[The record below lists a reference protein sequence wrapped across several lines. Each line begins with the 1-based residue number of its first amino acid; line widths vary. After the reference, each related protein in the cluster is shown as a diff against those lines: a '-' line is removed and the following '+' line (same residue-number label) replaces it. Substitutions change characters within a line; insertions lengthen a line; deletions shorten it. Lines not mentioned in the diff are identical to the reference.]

1 MKNRS
6 SGRKPTSL
14 LWKRMNVAWLMFLC
28 VGLLAAAG
36 MQGPGTTDTAA
47 PSPAANVPAV
57 ENAATNVETIT
68 LFEPFVSPEY
78 DWIERTALSL
88 LVVVALGGLVYAM
101 LLVKQVMTA
110 DQGTKRMQEIAQAI
124 REGANAYLY
133 RQFSVVFVLII
144 LITILLGVA
153 AKISGSPDAICWG
166 RAIAFL
172 VGSIFSATVGFVGMR
187 LATVG
192 NLRVAAAAK
201 DSFGRAL
208 QLGYRTGTITGMLTD
223 GLGLLGGSI
232 IFLIYGQH
240 AYEALLGFGF
250 GGTLLA
256 LFMRVGGGIY
266 TKAADVGADLVGK
279 LEAGIPEDDPRNAAT
294 IADNV
299 GDNVGDCAGM
309 AADIFESYEVTI
321 VAAMILGIASFG
333 HKGVIFPL
341 LVRAI
346 GVIASII
353 STSSVKAG
361 DKGSVAEAMKSVNKG
376 FVIGS
381 AISIIGFVLLGLGYL
396 KFDDKYARLY
406 PQSIDGFV
414 LTKDFKDARQKTFQ
428 NTLTDERAAAKSA
441 NNEAVLAVLGEEGDL
456 LKAWINPEFQKEFL
470 AKLETR
476 AKNAKDPKKAELL
489 TTEFNYAKSLTT
501 KLGNYDGKILSPDQ
515 PKWSSLGIADL
526 DMRAAWTCLI
536 GIILAVLLNKCTEYY
551 TGTEFAPVKGL
562 AKSCETGHATN
573 IIQGLA
579 VGYESSVA
587 AVIIIAAAIF
597 ASVMIYTGTTATFVA
612 FGVAMCG
619 IGMLTL
625 TGNTI
630 SMDVFGPVA
639 DNANG
644 IGEMGYDA
652 KEMGDKKYKDAR
664 QILADLDAVGNTTK
678 AITKGIA
685 IGSAVIAAVSL
696 FNSFIVSVGSGGQG
710 ESATITSGVY
720 TTVANML
727 TISNP
732 TLFIGMLIGGAVPF
746 LFSSMTIRAVGRAA
760 FLIVKEC
767 RIQFRDKEIWSGKKK
782 PDYGR
787 VVNICTGSAQKELI
801 GPGLLAILV
810 PLLVGFSL
818 GSIALAGFL
827 GGMIVSGQ
835 LLAVFMANAGGAWDN
850 AKKTIEDE
858 PKTEST
864 GKGSEKHKA
873 AITGDTVGDP
883 LKDTSGPA
891 INPLIKVMNM
901 VSLLII
907 GLILPY
913 DHNVTAKLKEI
924 GVMVIDKSRHDTMFV
939 SIIVVCVIGLAWAIW
954 QSKRESSHND

>member
-1 MKNRS
+1 MYAN
-6 SGRKPTSL
+6 
-14 LWKRMNVAWLMFLC
+14 WLY
-28 VGLLAAAG
+28 AATEP
-36 MQGPGTTDTAA
+36 GPGAGNVVAEGNIAVKLWEPLISDRYGTWEKIALC
-47 PSPAANVPAV
+47 AN
-57 ENAATNVETIT
+57 
-68 LFEPFVSPEY
+68 
-78 DWIERTALSL
+78 
-88 LVVVALGGLVYAM
+88 VVVALAGLLYAL
-101 LLVKQVMTA
+101 LLVGQVKNA
-110 DQGTKRMQEIAQAI
+110 PQGTKKMQDIAQAV
-124 REGANAYLY
+124 REGANAYLG
-133 RQFSVVFVLII
+133 RQFRVVGALIVIITVL
-144 LITILLGVA
+144 LYFA
-153 AKISGSPDAICWG
+153 ALAANAPNEIAWG

-187 LATVG
+187 LATIG
-192 NLRVAAAAK
+192 NLRVAAAAQH
-201 DSFGRAL
+201 SFGTAL

-232 IFLIYGQH
+232 IFLMYGEH

-256 LFMRVGGGIY
+256 LFMRVGGGIF

-279 LEAGIPEDDPRNAAT
+279 LEKGIPEDDPRNAAT

-353 STSSVKAG
+353 STYSVRAG
-361 DKGSVAEAMKSVNKG
+361 DKGTAGEAMKSVNRGFIIGSGISLVG
-376 FVIGS
+376 FV
-381 AISIIGFVLLGLGYL
+381 VLGLFYL
-396 KFDDKYARLY
+396 HFDAAYFDLY
-406 PQSIDGFV
+406 PQARAGYPNGIDA
-414 LTKDFKDARQKTFQ
+414 LPWW
-428 NTLTDERAAAKSA
+428 A
-441 NNEAVLAVLGEEGDL
+441 NLGWAGLDMRPAWTCFIGIVLAV
-456 LKAWINPEFQKEFL
+456 A
-470 AKLETR
+470 
-476 AKNAKDPKKAELL
+476 
-489 TTEFNYAKSLTT
+489 
-501 KLGNYDGKILSPDQ
+501 
-515 PKWSSLGIADL
+515 
-526 DMRAAWTCLI
+526 
-536 GIILAVLLNKCTEYY
+536 LNKCTEYY
-551 TGTEFAPVKGL
+551 TGTEYEPVKSL
-562 AKSCETGHATN
+562 AKNCQTGHATN

-587 AVIIIAAAIF
+587 AVMIIVAAIL
-597 ASVMIYTGTTATFVA
+597 ASVLVYTGTNPTFVA

-644 IGEMGYDA
+644 IGEMGYDREA
-652 KEMGDKKYKDAR
+652 MGEAQYKESR
-664 QILADLDAVGNTTK
+664 QTLADLDAVGNTTK

-696 FNSFIVSVGSGGQG
+696 FNSYIVSVGSGGGG
-710 ESATITSGVY
+710 ENERITPEIY
-720 TTVANML
+720 NTVASML
-727 TISNP
+727 TISAP
-732 TLFIGMLIGGAVPF
+732 DLFIGMLIGGSIPF

-767 RIQFRDKEIWSGKKK
+767 RIQFRDKEIWAGTKR

-787 VVNICTGSAQKELI
+787 VVDICTAEAQKELV
-801 GPGLLAILV
+801 GPALLALLV
-810 PLLVGFSL
+810 PVLVGFAL
-818 GSIALAGFL
+818 GTVALAGFL
-827 GGMIVSGQ
+827 GGMIVTGQ

-850 AKKTIEDE
+850 AKKMVEDE
-858 PKTEST
+858 PVNFEANT

-883 LKDTSGPA
+883 LKDTAGPA

-901 VSLLII
+901 VSLLIV

-913 DHNVTAKLKEI
+913 DRTVVDRLQKI
-924 GVMVIDKSRHDTMFV
+924 GVEVTFKPLDALFWIAVI
-939 SIIVVCVIGLAWAIW
+939 VCVVGLVWAVW
-954 QSKRESSHND
+954 QSKRESPEMANQTQ